1 MNDESIIKLYMERDE
16 AAILRTQEAY
26 GAELLRTALH
36 VTGSRPD
43 AEECVN
49 TALYSAWESI
59 PPAPKCLPAYLTKLV
74 RNAAVDALRE
84 KNAEKRGGGELPLIL
99 DELSEAVPDT
109 ALRDP
114 GDELALKELL
124 NSFISAL
131 PEEDRRLFLRRYFY
145 SCPVAELARMH
156 GISRAA
162 VKMRLSRIRKK
173 LKDHL
178 EKEGIRV

>member
-1 MNDESIIKLYMERDE
+1 MKDESILELYNKRDE
-16 AAILRTQEAY
+16 AAVLRTQEAY
-26 GAELLRTALH
+26 GAMLLRVALNI
-36 VTGSRPD
+36 TGSRQD

-74 RNAAVDALRE
+74 RNAAVDAVRA
-84 KNAEKRGGGELPLIL
+84 KRADKRGGGELSMIL

-109 ALRDP
+109 HMHDHA
-114 GDELALKELL
+114 DELALKELIY
-124 NSFISAL
+124 SFIGSL
-131 PEEDRRLFLRRYFY
+131 TEEDRKLFLRRYFY
-145 SCPVAELARMH
+145 SCPVAELAGMY

-173 LKDHL
+173 LKVHL
-178 EKEGIRV
+178 EKEGITV